1 MAGEFFYK
9 ELELRAGLFKF
20 DGRSEI
26 GIYLRWRVVIRWA
39 WLIDK
44 FGGLDSGD

>member
-26 GIYLRWRVVIRWA
+26 GIYLRWRVDIRCA

-44 FGGLDSGD
+44 IGGLDSGE